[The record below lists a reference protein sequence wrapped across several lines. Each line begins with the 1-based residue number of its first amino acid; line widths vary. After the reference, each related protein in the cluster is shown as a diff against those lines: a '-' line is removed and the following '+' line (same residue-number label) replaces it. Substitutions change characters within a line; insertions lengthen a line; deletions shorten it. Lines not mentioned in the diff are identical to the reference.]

1 MHNGLSGSFVQWIV
15 WAIAM
20 SLTMRWIARS
30 RYKRHAVS
38 EAHRLVHSHSTF
50 VVGLLG
56 FCFFLGL
63 AIISNIYKNPTVTIW
78 TTLAFVG
85 FSLLFLAVVYAYFRD
100 WHLVSDEGMSYARF
114 LRRRGT
120 LKWSDVT
127 RVRYSARLNWFSIRT
142 KAGAAAHVS
151 NILNGLPE
159 FAELVLAHVSPVAIG
174 PKTRHILEATAAGEL
189 PPIGSWSR

>member
-1 MHNGLSGSFVQWIV
+1 
-15 WAIAM
+15 M

-30 RYKRHAVS
+30 RYKRHPAS

-78 TTLAFVG
+78 TTHGFAG
-85 FSLLFLAVVYAYFRD
+85 FSLLFLALAYAYFRD
-100 WHLVSDEGMSYARF
+100 WHVVSDEGMSYARF
-114 LRRRGT
+114 LRPRST

-142 KAGAAAHVS
+142 KAGAAVQVS
-151 NILNGLPE
+151 NILIGLPE
-159 FAELVLAHVSPVAIG
+159 FAELVLAHVSPVAID
-174 PKTRHILEATAAGEL
+174 PKTRHILEATAAGAL